1 MPNRTFFKANSFKGL
16 AAMLLFLFAGSFASY
31 FLYGP
36 YYSPDTV
43 NYFNFSQ
50 VIFEKNIWTGI
61 YSPAYPFLL
70 WCLTRLFPLTLFRAS
85 HLLILVQYGLG
96 IYFLFRW
103 TKIHAAHYRFNRG
116 KAAGLLLSMLI
127 IFHSWWSFRI
137 ISWAHADAVFYCL
150 LILWAYSLSQY
161 FTENN
166 HRQLLL
172 LSLVSSAM
180 IWVKLNALALL
191 PFYVLLII
199 TDTHRKRWLAPLG
212 VTTVAYA
219 GYRYLSQYRLLDS
232 GTSGGDIGFSL
243 FSGESLGLLAN
254 NLAESFRSTLGFFLS
269 DLLTAYVP
277 QIVAIVGGG
286 LLLLFLAFLAFK
298 EIKAGINLSSLFLLF
313 GLVYLLCQLAFQQLI
328 GFEEI
333 NYRTLFPYFL
343 TCSGYGLFKLSQQKK
358 LPVKTIIL
366 AALLISGHTLAGHAW
381 LWQRGEVNSLF
392 EVERLAET
400 EMVDKLRLLHQDDLT
415 DNSFISNRPELLG
428 LLLDAPFVVH
438 YDPEFDFIHGKR
450 RPVPDLQ
457 RQQRRVDLM
466 ERLLK
471 AEAVVVVF
479 GEDEDLIRLAKE
491 NGLVVAEFPEG
502 VVVRGLSGR
511 EKETEGRGESSG
523 DASNTVINF
532 KPFS

>member
-1 MPNRTFFKANSFKGL
+1 
-16 AAMLLFLFAGSFASY
+16 
-31 FLYGP
+31 
-36 YYSPDTV
+36 
-43 NYFNFSQ
+43 
-50 VIFEKNIWTGI
+50 
-61 YSPAYPFLL
+61 
-70 WCLTRLFPLTLFRAS
+70 
-85 HLLILVQYGLG
+85 
-96 IYFLFRW
+96 
-103 TKIHAAHYRFNRG
+103 
-116 KAAGLLLSMLI
+116 
-127 IFHSWWSFRI
+127 
-137 ISWAHADAVFYCL
+137 
-150 LILWAYSLSQY
+150 
-161 FTENN
+161 
-166 HRQLLL
+166 
-172 LSLVSSAM
+172 
-180 IWVKLNALALL
+180 
-191 PFYVLLII
+191 
-199 TDTHRKRWLAPLG
+199 
-212 VTTVAYA
+212 
-219 GYRYLSQYRLLDS
+219 
-232 GTSGGDIGFSL
+232 
-243 FSGESLGLLAN
+243 
-254 NLAESFRSTLGFFLS
+254 
-269 DLLTAYVP
+269 
-277 QIVAIVGGG
+277 
-286 LLLLFLAFLAFK
+286 
-298 EIKAGINLSSLFLLF
+298 
-313 GLVYLLCQLAFQQLI
+313 
-328 GFEEI
+328 FEEI

-511 EKETEGRGESSG
+511 EKETGGRGESSG
-523 DASNTVINF
+523 DASNAVINF